1 MSKLKK
7 ILPLILLILFLLI
20 IIFYYKKNESD
31 FFAIRQLDQSLLI
44 QIILLC
50 ILYLLTEGLIL
61 RNIVTFLGKRIHFFQ
76 SFLVMNA
83 TYFCNT
89 FIQFSGL
96 GYRIYYL
103 KRFKNLKIS
112 EILRLSIDTIVCE
125 ILIFSLIG
133 ILSIL
138 YIDFFSEKI
147 EISYILYM
155 VFGAF
160 FLSSLIYLNFLNSI
174 VLGIKILLK
183 NLNLTF
189 FDKIIQ
195 IYIIKDKN
203 IFSFYKSQFLVF
215 LFQYIILFFIF
226 FLILKKINVEN
237 HTYLSFLITS
247 LVDFSFLI
255 ALTPYSVGIS
265 EFITFFGT
273 RDIPLSFAEIIIL
286 INVFRICML
295 LIYFIFGPI
304 FILINLR
311 KKSHGM

>member
-7 ILPLILLILFLLI
+7 ILPLILLIIFLTVI
-20 IIFYYKKNESD
+20 FFYYKKNEAD
-31 FFAIRQLDQSLLI
+31 FFAIQQLDNVLLI

-50 ILYLLTEGLIL
+50 FLYLLTEGLIL
-61 RNIVTFLGKRIHFFQ
+61 QNIVKFLGKKINFFQ

-96 GYRIYYL
+96 GYRVFYL

-112 EILRLSIDTIVCE
+112 EILRFSIDTIVCE
-125 ILIFSLIG
+125 ILIFSFIG
-133 ILSIL
+133 ITTIL
-138 YIDFFSEKI
+138 FIDFYSEKI
-147 EISYILYM
+147 KISFILYM
-155 VFGAF
+155 IFAFF
-160 FLSSLIYLNFLNSI
+160 FLSSIIYISFLNKLVSI
-174 VLGIKILLK
+174 IKMLFNK
-183 NLNLTF
+183 FNLTL
-189 FDKIIQ
+189 FDKVIMIFL
-195 IYIIKDKN
+195 IKKKN
-203 IFSFYKSQFLVF
+203 NFSFYKRQFLVF
-215 LFQYIILFFIF
+215 LIQYIILFFIF
-226 FLILKKINVEN
+226 FLILKKIDVEN
-237 HTYLSFLITS
+237 YVYLSFLITS

-265 EFITFFGT
+265 EFITFVGT

-295 LIYFIFGPI
+295 LIYFICGPI

-311 KKSHGM
+311 RKKNGM